1 MQIDLIP
8 KTRDIAR
15 KRKRTRFLIVSF
27 SVLLLA
33 AAGLLTMVLYSVNF
47 VKGNTINNLDKEIS
61 LTKKE
66 LNKYSQ
72 LEKNIGAT
80 SSGLESIKQILSS
93 QDDWTK
99 LYKEIETLMPKE
111 TVLTETSASRSE
123 VTFKTKTTDIKKV
136 AEFILSLKNHKI
148 KIGKGD
154 STLEVN
160 LFSDI
165 GVSNFSKETKNS
177 TTYYM
182 FDVNA
187 KISEEIWQAS

>member
-8 KTRDIAR
+8 KTRDIA
-15 KRKRTRFLIVSF
+15 KKMKRTRFLLVSF

-33 AAGLLTMVLYSVNF
+33 AAGLLTMALYSVNF
-47 VKGNTINNLDKEIS
+47 VKGNTIKNLDKEIS

-66 LNKYSQ
+66 LSKYSQ
-72 LEKNIGAT
+72 LERNIEAT
-80 SSGLESIKQILSS
+80 SSGLESIKEILSS

-123 VTFKTKTTDIKKV
+123 VTFKTKTADIKKV
-136 AEFILSLKNHKI
+136 AEFIFSLKNHKI
-148 KIGKGD
+148 KVGKGD

>member
-8 KTRDIAR
+8 KTRDIA
-15 KRKRTRFLIVSF
+15 KKMKRTRFLLVSF

-33 AAGLLTMVLYSVNF
+33 AAGLLTMALYSVNF
-47 VKGNTINNLDKEIS
+47 VKGNTIKNLDKEIS

-72 LEKNIGAT
+72 LERNIGAT
-80 SSGLESIKQILSS
+80 SSGLESIKEILSS

-123 VTFKTKTTDIKKV
+123 VTFKTKTADIKKV
-136 AEFILSLKNHKI
+136 AEFIFSLKNHKI
-148 KIGKGD
+148 KVGKGD